1 MQTNQKTIVTK
12 AEKEFCFYKAGNA
25 GGFMTRLIDTIFS
38 ADDNNRS
45 KLAQGFPELVEVVN
59 RYNRE
64 RGYWE
69 DLQERFEN
77 C

>member
-1 MQTNQKTIVTK
+1 MVKENVTK
-12 AEKEFCFYKAGNA
+12 AEFDFCFYKRGTAGSFKSN
-25 GGFMTRLIDTIFS
+25 LIETIFS
-38 ADDNNRS
+38 ADDDNRK
-45 KLAQGFPELVEVVN
+45 KLAQGFPDLVEVVN

-69 DLQERFEN
+69 DLQNRFNN